1 MSVNTKF
8 SRSVLAAVSLLAIA
22 SGPVFAADAIESAP
36 EPATPMEE
44 APLASWG
51 GAYAGIQAGY
61 GFAGT
66 AREPGNKI
74 DTDGFVGGGFAGYN
88 AEVGNGVVAG
98 VEGDVGYSGVEGSNA
113 GTEVKGGAEGAL
125 RGRLGYAV
133 TPDIL
138 PYVAGGGAAR
148 SMKVSEGGVS
158 DRNTALGWTAGAGV
172 DVKLS
177 QNVFVRGEYRYT
189 DYQDKS
195 FTTAQG
201 TRDVDSTDNR
211 VQFGIGMKF

>member
-1 MSVNTKF
+1 
-8 SRSVLAAVSLLAIA
+8 
-22 SGPVFAADAIESAP
+22 
-36 EPATPMEE
+36 
-44 APLASWG
+44 
-51 GAYAGIQAGY
+51 
-61 GFAGT
+61 
-66 AREPGNKI
+66 
-74 DTDGFVGGGFAGYN
+74 
-88 AEVGNGVVAG
+88 
-98 VEGDVGYSGVEGSNA
+98 
-113 GTEVKGGAEGAL
+113 
-125 RGRLGYAV
+125 
-133 TPDIL
+133 
-138 PYVAGGGAAR
+138 
-148 SMKVSEGGVS
+148 MKVSEGGVS